1 MTKKTW
7 VRCCQCFCAV
17 MVVLLVVHGLSEAQ
31 SPVPAQPTISLEQR
45 VANLEQA
52 DENQAMEFG
61 TQWSQISADEKEIAD
76 LKAELKAVEDG
87 VQGYVQHA
95 ETNFDTLDRR
105 TLDLHARVLV
115 LEGEGVVEAP
125 NLPAQLLAVS
135 K

>member
-1 MTKKTW
+1 MTEKTW

-17 MVVLLVVHGLSEAQ
+17 MVVFLVVHGLSEAQ
-31 SPVPAQPTISLEQR
+31 SPVPAQPAITLEKRIEQLESTDAAQGTELGR
-45 VANLEQA
+45 QWGLIDANA
-52 DENQAMEFG
+52 
-61 TQWSQISADEKEIAD
+61 KEIAD

-125 NLPAQLLAVS
+125 SLPAQLLAVS